1 MNVQAI
7 VKRMFHT
14 KPSKIVGVDIG
25 TGSIKMV
32 QIETGSKP
40 VVSCFAVAELPLELI
55 NNGFVR
61 NSDAMISFIKGL
73 VAKYDF
79 NARHAVFTVGGRNA
93 FVREIDMPEMPD
105 EEMKQSVAWD
115 SSQYVPYE
123 ADTYYVDSAKFG
135 AYTNEGLQPV
145 LLVASPKDVIDSLL
159 EISDALAWH
168 TIGIDIEVLS
178 AYRTLPRQLEN
189 FVLLDIGRSYSML
202 TIFQNGAPVAQ
213 RSIPQ

>member
-1 MNVQAI
+1 
-7 VKRMFHT
+7 
-14 KPSKIVGVDIG
+14 
-25 TGSIKMV
+25 
-32 QIETGSKP
+32 
-40 VVSCFAVAELPLELI
+40 
-55 NNGFVR
+55 
-61 NSDAMISFIKGL
+61 
-73 VAKYDF
+73 
-79 NARHAVFTVGGRNA
+79 
-93 FVREIDMPEMPD
+93 MPEMPD

-202 TIFQNGAPVAQ
+202 TIFRTVLLL
-213 RSIPQ
+213 RSAVFPREGRCLMPLLLMVLALT